1 MAIRRNMGFPLAESK
16 FDGDPPS
23 TKPQPSDTI
32 RVSSTDRALAKKKL
46 QKKFGGIIPRNAKLT
61 LKDGKYTYT
70 VITKK

>member
-1 MAIRRNMGFPLAESK
+1 MAIRIKLGFPLAESK

-32 RVSSTDRALAKKKL
+32 RVSSIDREVARKKL
-46 QKKFGGIIPRNAKLT
+46 QRKFGGIIPKNAKLT

>member
-1 MAIRRNMGFPLAESK
+1 MAIRRKLGFPLAESK

-32 RVSSTDRALAKKKL
+32 RVSSIDREVARKKL
-46 QKKFGGIIPRNAKLT
+46 QRKFGGIIPKNAKLT